1 MAIRKILQAEIV
13 GGSTWEDD
21 FLHKGVKQVDKID
34 ESVLSAIQDLQDTLN
49 AYPFCMGLSAPQIGI
64 DYAISII
71 KLRNENEKN
80 ELILINPVITNTSGK
95 KDKKRESCMSVWGKA
110 GEVQRRDKI
119 SLIYRDI
126 DFNEKHLE
134 CSGIL
139 SRTIQHEIDHLHG
152 VLYPEKIVDGTS
164 LRHADFYDSYTIL
177 GEFIKEGN

>member
-1 MAIRKILQAEIV
+1 MAIRKILQAKIV

-21 FLHKGVKQVDKID
+21 FLHKEAKLVNKID
-34 ESVLSAIQDLQDTLN
+34 ENVLSIIQDLQDTIN
-49 AYPFCMGLSAPQIGI
+49 AYPFCIGLSAPQIGI

-71 KLRNENEKN
+71 VFRNENEKK

-126 DFNEKHLE
+126 DFTEKHLD

-152 VLYPEKIVDGTS
+152 ILYPEKIVDGTF
-164 LRHADFYDSYTIL
+164 LRHADFFDSYTVL
-177 GEFIKEGN
+177 GELIKEDN